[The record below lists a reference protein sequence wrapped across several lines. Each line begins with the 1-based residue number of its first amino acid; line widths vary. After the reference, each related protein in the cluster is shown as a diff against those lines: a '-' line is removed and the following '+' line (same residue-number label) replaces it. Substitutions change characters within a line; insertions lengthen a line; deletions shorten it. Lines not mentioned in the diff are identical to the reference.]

1 MRALNISEMDG
12 MDQGGR
18 QEEISKIPIYRFK
31 ISDNQQTQGIT
42 TQEITTQG
50 ITTQASDKKSKGFMG
65 KLFQGGYR
73 HQLDTE
79 HGTFDDIFI
88 APSEDALCCI
98 CLSEYEDEDLLCRLW

>member
-12 MDQGGR
+12 MNQGGR

-31 ISDNQQTQGIT
+31 ISDNQQTQGVR
-42 TQEITTQG
+42 TQG
-50 ITTQASDKKSKGFMG
+50 ITTQGSDKKSKGFMG
-65 KLFQGGYR
+65 KLFQGRYR

-79 HGTFDDIFI
+79 HGTFDDISI
-88 APSEDALCCI
+88 TPTEDALCCI